1 MEYLDNS
8 AVQSPYAGSRPEV
21 RSGLSSVQVCWPRL
35 ADLTVSRLHLRFR
48 HGSRPFSGWSPLE
61 AYKTCAVVGKA
72 DSTFPVENVTAQ
84 VRAVNERLMTSD
96 VITSVVRVDDS
107 KPVLTG
113 TMLELL
119 LFPLSRQSQLK
130 CLCII
135 VFVFVGRG
143 TGGNGPRGFTIQYG
157 SCSTDA

>member
-35 ADLTVSRLHLRFR
+35 ADPTVSRLHLRFR

-119 LFPLSRQSQLK
+119 LFLLSRQSQLK
-130 CLCII
+130 CLCTI

-143 TGGNGPRGFTIQYG
+143 TGGNGPSRFTIQYG